1 MRFNILGKL
10 LLALAVF
17 SSVVANAQESAESP
31 PAAAPSAPIPFEVFL
46 GTDGFTSQL
55 IVDKKFVGVNK
66 LGLFG
71 LSFLKADYDNETFLR
86 ESINMAVLKY
96 DIVNN
101 VSVVG
106 GALFNS
112 NWGFRPYA
120 GAQYGYHSRTLMG
133 VVSSGFHLTDTH
145 NWETLAIV
153 EYRPQIKEN
162 WSLYTRVQGLYSHLT
177 ETGKHDRSFLYSR
190 LGVTYK
196 TISFGC
202 ALNYDWYG
210 NGPMKIDDHEWG
222 IFISTIL
229 N

>member
-1 MRFNILGKL
+1 MKKKIKIAVVL
-10 LLALAVF
+10 LMAMAAF
-17 SSVVANAQESAESP
+17 SSTPVFAEETEAP
-31 PAAAPSAPIPFEVFL
+31 VAPSAPIPFEVFL
-46 GTDGFTSQL
+46 GKDGFTSQL
-55 IVDKKFVGVNK
+55 IVDKKFAGLNK
-66 LGLFG
+66 FGLFG
-71 LSFLKADYDNETFLR
+71 LSFLKADYDNEEFLR

-96 DIVNN
+96 DVVKN

-120 GAQYGYHSRTLMG
+120 GAQYGYHSRTFMG
-133 VVSSGFHLTDTH
+133 LLSSGFHLTETH
-145 NWETLAIV
+145 NFESLAIV
-153 EYRPQIKEN
+153 EYRPQIKDA
-162 WSLYTRVQGLYSHLT
+162 WSLYTRAQGLYSHLT

-190 LGVTYK
+190 VGVSYK
-196 TISFGC
+196 TLSFGA

-210 NGPMKIDDHEWG
+210 NGPMKIENHQLG